1 LKSESEDFIK
11 GVELLIHLTAN
22 LEERPTSLLLADLE
36 ILNKNFSRYYLYIP
50 EFHRRK
56 RLPVEP

>member
-1 LKSESEDFIK
+1 MESEDFKK
-11 GVELLIHLTAN
+11 GVELLTHLIATSD
-22 LEERPTSLLLADLE
+22 ERPIPLLLADLE

-56 RLPVEP
+56 RIPVEA

>member
-1 LKSESEDFIK
+1 
-11 GVELLIHLTAN
+11 LTAT
-22 LEERPTSLLLADLE
+22 LEERPTTLLLADLE

>member
-1 LKSESEDFIK
+1 MKSESEDFIK
-11 GVELLIHLTAN
+11 GVELLIHLTAT

-56 RLPVEP
+56 RLPVES